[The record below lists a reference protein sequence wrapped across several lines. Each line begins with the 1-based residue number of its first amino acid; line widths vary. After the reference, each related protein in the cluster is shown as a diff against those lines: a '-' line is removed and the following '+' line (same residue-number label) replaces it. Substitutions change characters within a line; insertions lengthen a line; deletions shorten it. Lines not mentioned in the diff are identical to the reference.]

1 MHWLKATLNGFDT
14 IPTPNAMGEAVDHT
28 HTVKRKADFVQ
39 VAEFDVVSAYISSS
53 MTAQLLPT

>member
-14 IPTPNAMGEAVDHT
+14 IPTPNAMGEAVHHT
-28 HTVKRKADFVQ
+28 RGVKIKADFAQ
-39 VAEFDVVSAYISSS
+39 VAEFDVASAHISSC